1 MQITIEVSDQLAVQA
16 QALGLTPGEYLR
28 SLIDE
33 AALTAPVP
41 IPPAE
46 PKMNIK
52 EFIRAM
58 SANSENIPQ
67 LPDAAFTRESFYQDH
82 D

>member
-1 MQITIEVSDQLAVQA
+1 MQVTIEVSDQLAVQA

-67 LPDAAFTRESFYQDH
+67 IPDAALTRESFYQDH